1 MKMKQY
7 FAEFVRRGMSASGF
21 GPVVLAILYLT
32 LQKQGALEILTV
44 NQVCTGIF
52 SLSALAFAAGGMN
65 VIYQIERIPL
75 MAAVLIHGSVLYFG
89 YLFTYLLN
97 DWINWGISPILY
109 FTVIFVL
116 GYLLIWAVIYLILKR
131 NTKQLNQMLEKR
143 RETQEK

>member
-7 FAEFVRRGMSASGF
+7 FSDFIRRGMSASGF

-52 SLSALAFAAGGMN
+52 SLTALAFAAGGMN

-75 MAAVLIHGSVLYFG
+75 MAAILIHGSVLYFG

-131 NTKQLNQMLEKR
+131 NTKQLNQMLKKR
-143 RETQEK
+143 RETQNN